1 MNRHFAVCVMLVAWS
16 KSIAGELDPCD
27 PSNHVLRKG
36 EWRRSVNYTKESG
49 EAAICDRYMDE
60 GWYRFDSPAG
70 NDIPTYCVL
79 PNHCGTTWPIWMNG
93 SLPTKNQE
101 IDAIACVY
109 NLFTIEDPCC
119 YKTYNIKVKNCN
131 DEFNVYYLV
140 ATDGCSQAYCV
151 GTEVNCPLGEYSNN
165 GFTPGCGPGKYLP
178 DHVLKAKLQPGG
190 ISKIECAAECLRND
204 LCVSFNVRSDNTV
217 CELNSAEDVTYD
229 RRLLVDDAA
238 SQHYTKVLR
247 GSADVRASTDV
258 PSTSGEISTDS
269 LTPEFGPDDPCNSS
283 NHVLR
288 KDEWRRSVNYT
299 KASGE
304 AAICDRYIDDGWYRF
319 DSPAGNDMST
329 SCVLPNHCG
338 TTWPIWMNGT
348 LPTRSQEINAKA
360 CVYNLFSSKD
370 QCCDRSYDIKV
381 KNCID
386 KFNVYYLV
394 GTDGCSQ
401 AYCVGTEVP
410 CSPGENS
417 TTGFT
422 PGCV

>member
-165 GFTPGCGPGKYLP
+165 GFTPGCGPEP
-178 DHVLKAKLQPGG
+178 EPTTMRTA
-190 ISKIECAAECLRND
+190 
-204 LCVSFNVRSDNTV
+204 
-217 CELNSAEDVTYD
+217 
-229 RRLLVDDAA
+229 
-238 SQHYTKVLR
+238 
-247 GSADVRASTDV
+247 
-258 PSTSGEISTDS
+258 
-269 LTPEFGPDDPCNSS
+269 TP
-283 NHVLR
+283 
-288 KDEWRRSVNYT
+288 K
-299 KASGE
+299 
-304 AAICDRYIDDGWYRF
+304 
-319 DSPAGNDMST
+319 
-329 SCVLPNHCG
+329 
-338 TTWPIWMNGT
+338 
-348 LPTRSQEINAKA
+348 LPT
-360 CVYNLFSSKD
+360 
-370 QCCDRSYDIKV
+370 
-381 KNCID
+381 
-386 KFNVYYLV
+386 
-394 GTDGCSQ
+394 
-401 AYCVGTEVP
+401 
-410 CSPGENS
+410 S
-417 TTGFT
+417 TTGVSSSAGPPPTHTAPPQTTIVTQHVNTSTMPSSSSLTTTTTTAPVSQKAKHDKKQIET
-422 PGCV
+422 PSTTTLSPDPLDPHSSERIVNIVVPVVVCPLIVIATIVILVMMCRKEKRVRPICMEAETTDSFVIGRQTETISPENDYVINVAYNGGVQACNIQYANDGHLEKKNQIYEPYEKEDPNENIYTKLSCSEKC